1 MNYSLIF
8 FLSLVIGLLLMFIFS
23 LRRKNSILNKEY
35 DKLETQLKQLNA
47 GETSRKLEKL
57 KNLESRYKDAYKLIN
72 DLESLNKS
80 KVDRLVSFKE
90 IMITKFI
97 WPKDLHQ
104 QKERIMD
111 GLFQDVEN
119 VLLFEHNEVDKVL
132 IGFLQD
138 KIHAFKRGLSI
149 VSLNEA
155 GNDTIIIEFLRLAM
169 VTFDVVEYLNN
180 NVNYFNNSQ
189 GFNVANILENIK
201 TDDMSP
207 DAIERIE
214 ELLKGVK
221 GHNLIDVTKYQ
232 SSKQEEWA
240 FVMNKILSDWIKQV
254 PKDSKPL
261 IYSGYK
267 FLK

>member
-1 MNYSLIF
+1 MNYGLIF

-47 GETSRKLEKL
+47 EETSRKLEKL

-90 IMITKFI
+90 IMITKFV

-111 GLFQDVEN
+111 GLFQDIEN

-138 KIHAFKRGLSI
+138 KIHAFKRGLPK

-180 NVNYFNNSQ
+180 NVNYMNYE
-189 GFNVANILENIK
+189 GFNVANILKEIR

-207 DAIERIE
+207 DGKEKIKN
-214 ELLKGVK
+214 LLDGVRENNPRK
-221 GHNLIDVTKYQ
+221 VSKFLSD
-232 SSKQEEWA
+232 KQEIWA
-240 FVMNKILSDWIKQV
+240 FVMNKMLSDWIKQM
-254 PKDSKPL
+254 PEDSKPL
-261 IYSGYK
+261 IYSGYQ
-267 FLK
+267 FLE